1 MEAEFIKQNDANW
14 GQVLMEIAGRAAAY
28 HARELYDF
36 YGNIEHYKESQGEI
50 IVLCGK
56 GNNGGDGL
64 VIARYLHLWGL
75 PVTVYL
81 LNDDSGTEKGA
92 EHTLAKA
99 TDEFK
104 ANKRIL
110 ESLGVVAQV
119 TTLYNLSLKYASV
132 IVDAIFGTGLVRP
145 VEGIY
150 KDAIEAINESGKT
163 VLSVD
168 VPSGI
173 NSDTGQVMGVA
184 VRATRTITFGALKPG
199 LFCHPAHELA
209 GEIKVVDIGLPL
221 NKRLDS
227 EHRLTTVNCVLHALP
242 ERTSNSHKGT
252 FGRLL
257 TIAGSFGMAGA
268 GKLSAESSLR
278 TGVGLS
284 ILASPR
290 SIAATLPPGEVIYR
304 GVAENNNGS
313 FSPNSIEGLRAEM
326 KRASA
331 IALGPGLSMDKETV
345 EFVHQLLA
353 EIDKPCVIDADALN
367 AISEQP
373 RYLTESSNP
382 SFVLTP
388 HPKELSRLLGISTSE
403 IQADRVAAARA
414 ASAKFDCVVV
424 LKGALSVIASPRK
437 IFINPTGNSGMATA
451 GSGDVLTGIIGA
463 LLAQG
468 LNTTQAAVAGV
479 YIHGRAGDIA
489 AQELGQAG
497 VIAGDITRKIPE
509 ALKSIEELEP
519 SALESELTSSDFFW

>member
-1 MEAEFIKQNDANW
+1 MEADFIKQNDANW

-28 HARELYDF
+28 HARELHDF
-36 YGNIEHYKESQGEI
+36 YGHIEHYKESQGEI

-81 LNDDSGTEKGA
+81 LHDAAAKDRENADPFA
-92 EHTLAKA
+92 LATA
-99 TDEFK
+99 EFK

-110 ESLGVVAQV
+110 ESLGVVPQV
-119 TTLYNLSLKYASV
+119 TTLYNLSLKYAQV

-168 VPSGI
+168 VPSGV
-173 NSDTGQVMGVA
+173 NSDTGQIMGVA
-184 VRATRTITFGALKPG
+184 IRATRTVTFGALKPG

-209 GEIKVVDIGLPL
+209 GEIRVVDIGLPL

-227 EHRLTTVNCVLHALP
+227 ELRLTTVSHVLQDLP
-242 ERTSNSHKGT
+242 ERTSNAHKGT

-268 GKLSAESSLR
+268 GKLAGESALR
-278 TGVGLS
+278 SGVGLS

-290 SIAATLPPGEVIYR
+290 SIAAALPPGEVIYK
-304 GVAENNNGS
+304 GLPENKNGS
-313 FSPNSIEGLRAEM
+313 FTPKSIEALRAEM
-326 KRASA
+326 KKATA
-331 IALGPGLSMDKETV
+331 IALGPGLSLDEETV

-367 AISEQP
+367 AIAQKP
-373 RYLTESSNP
+373 QYLMESSNP

-388 HPKELSRLLGISTSE
+388 HPKELSRLLGMSTSE
-403 IQADRVAAARA
+403 IQADRIAAARA

-424 LKGALSVIASPRK
+424 LKGALSIVASPRK

-451 GSGDVLTGIIGA
+451 GAGDVLTGIIGA

-479 YIHGRAGDIA
+479 YIHGRAGDLA
-489 AQELGQAG
+489 AHELGQTG
-497 VIAGDITRKIPE
+497 VIAGDITRKVPE
-509 ALKSIEELEP
+509 ALKTIEGLEP